1 MLSPDAGTLIPYE
14 YTIAL
19 AENAVDNGVEARN
32 PHRHL
37 HPPTCVRACLHTAYT
52 RTRTRTRA
60 RTRKCTVGVSARRA
74 PALLCRRRLSPPS
87 PPPTPHH
94 PPTHPRHPILSR
106 CVRAARRRPWRAVP
120 TACSR

>member
-52 RTRTRTRA
+52 RTRTR
-60 RTRKCTVGVSARRA
+60 KCTVGVSARGA
-74 PALLCRRRLSPPS
+74 PAPS
-87 PPPTPHH
+87 
-94 PPTHPRHPILSR
+94 
-106 CVRAARRRPWRAVP
+106 VAVG
-120 TACSR
+120 